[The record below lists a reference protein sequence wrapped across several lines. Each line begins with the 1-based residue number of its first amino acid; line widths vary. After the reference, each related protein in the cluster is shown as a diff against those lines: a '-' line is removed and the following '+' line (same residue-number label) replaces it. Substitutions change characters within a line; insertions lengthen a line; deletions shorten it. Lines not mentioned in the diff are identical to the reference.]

1 VERDVKTS
9 GDRESGLVAVLDA
22 LGASNYSDAE
32 IQRFMRSRQNVLE
45 LLNQKAEEVLGN
57 IKAGMIT
64 TFTFNDTIL
73 IVLRTGSS
81 GPTLTE
87 ITSFFLVLRKFFVD
101 SLAHRILFRG
111 SIAAG
116 TFYANDDTNTVMG
129 QAVTDAAAWYD
140 KADWIGIHATPRTSL
155 YIQRWLERGGETKA
169 HIMLDYD
176 VPLKT
181 GGSVKAKALNWP
193 TAFFVQRTSPCGP
206 GEQPREKL
214 LECLTANEVPSG
226 TERKFFNALAFF
238 DFAVKKIHR
247 EVKRTDGPSGR
258 RSASAARK

>member
-1 VERDVKTS
+1 MERGVKTS
-9 GDRESGLVAVLDA
+9 RDRENGLVAVLDA

-73 IVLRTGSS
+73 IVLRTGS
-81 GPTLTE
+81 GPTLRE

-140 KADWIGIHATPRTSL
+140 KADWIGIHATPRTSM

-176 VPLKT
+176 VPLKA
-181 GGSVKAKALNWP
+181 GGSVKAKVLNWP
-193 TAFFVQRTSPCGP
+193 KAFFVQRTSPCGP

-214 LECLTANEVPSG
+214 LECLTASEVPSG

-247 EVKRTDGPSGR
+247 EVNRTDSSNR
-258 RSASAARK
+258 RRISSAARK